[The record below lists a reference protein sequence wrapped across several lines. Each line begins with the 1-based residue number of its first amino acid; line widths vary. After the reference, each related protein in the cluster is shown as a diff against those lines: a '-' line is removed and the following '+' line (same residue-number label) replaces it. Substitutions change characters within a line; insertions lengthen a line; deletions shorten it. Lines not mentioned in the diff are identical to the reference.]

1 MASIK
6 QARERLPS
14 AFISR
19 LQEVFPAPLVDQIL
33 DGLSRDRRPT
43 LRINTLKAD
52 GRAVMRALAQAGIK
66 FERVLWYPEALV
78 IKEKKEKDLEALPLY
93 QEGQIYLQSL
103 SSMLPPLFL
112 QPRPGEKV
120 LDLAAAPGSKT
131 TQLAALMK
139 NRGFIL
145 ANDSNP
151 IRLERL
157 RFNLRRQGVEIA
169 QVRCGDGTTLG
180 REYPAFFDKVLLDAP
195 CSGEGLFLVG
205 QPRTWR
211 HWTVKLVARMAARQK
226 KLLASGLR
234 ALRPGG
240 TLVYSTCT
248 LSPEENEEVV
258 AWALTQFPGE
268 LEVLEP
274 PLCPPGSLPGLTA
287 LPERELP
294 PSLCRTRRILPSST
308 MEGFFLA
315 VLRRVPGSAQNPLPA
330 PEGP

>member
-1 MASIK
+1 MASIR
-6 QARERLPS
+6 QARERLPRP
-14 AFISR
+14 FISR
-19 LQEVFPAPLVDQIL
+19 LQEVFPAPLVDRIL
-33 DGLSRDRRPT
+33 EGLSKERPT
-43 LRINTLKAD
+43 TLRVNTLKTD
-52 GRAVMRALAQAGIK
+52 ERAVMRALTQSGIK
-66 FERVLWYPEALV
+66 FERALWYPEAFI

-93 QEGQIYLQSL
+93 QEGHIYLQSL

-139 NRGFIL
+139 NHGYIL

-157 RFNLRRQGVEIA
+157 RFNLHRQGVEIA
-169 QVRCGDGTTLG
+169 QVHCADGATLG
-180 REYPAFFDKVLLDAP
+180 RKYPASFDKVLLDAP

-205 QPRTWR
+205 QPRTWQ

-226 KLLASGLR
+226 RLLASGIR

-240 TLVYSTCT
+240 LLVYSTCT

-258 AWALTQFPGE
+258 AWALREFPEE

-274 PLCPPGSLPGLTA
+274 PLDPPGSLRGLTA
-287 LPERELP
+287 LPDKELP
-294 PSLCRTRRILPSST
+294 PSLQRTRRIIPSQT

-315 VLRRVPGSAQNPLPA
+315 VLRRLR
-330 PEGP
+330 